1 MHRAGV
7 VEESGRKVHKK
18 RWKLGAL
25 LAIVAIAAVVALA
38 QSDPYLF
45 RCLVLSRFLLDE
57 IEPGVYVEPTMGSL
71 ARVDLQ
77 SDVRHAGERVQGLFG
92 DQIGEPVILAGELE
106 TFRRFGAGAGD
117 DFSITRTS
125 PIADYIVIGRHGEN
139 VDCIS
144 HEMAHVEFHARLGWW
159 KYHRE
164 AIPAWFEE
172 GAAMYVDDRPAFTE
186 EQYQRV
192 TNHGATALP
201 LNTIATKADFYGGDR
216 YRAYLTA
223 KHVFAEWYRSAHRE
237 GLAQL
242 VSRVR
247 DGEDFESVYAE
258 FQHRAQA
265 PAK

>member
-1 MHRAGV
+1 MQKAV
-7 VEESGRKVHKK
+7 VEESGRAVKK
-18 RWKLGAL
+18 RRWKLSVL
-25 LAIVAIAAVVALA
+25 LAIIVVGLAVAFAE
-38 QSDPYLF
+38 SNPYLF

-57 IEPGVYVEPTMGSL
+57 IETGVYVEPTMGSV

-106 TFRRFGAGAGD
+106 TFRQFGAGSGD

-125 PIADYIVIGRHGEN
+125 PIADYVVLGRQGAN

-144 HEMAHVEFHARLGWW
+144 HEMVHVEMHARLGWW
-159 KYHRE
+159 KYHHE

-172 GAAMYVDDRPAFTE
+172 GAAMYVDDRPAFNE

-201 LNTIATKADFYGGDR
+201 LNTIASKSSFYEGDR

-247 DGEDFESVYAE
+247 DGEDFDSVYAE
-258 FQHRAQA
+258 FQHRAQGA
-265 PAK
+265 GK